1 MQKTKKILPVLVFI
15 VFLIFLKSDFRI
27 INELR
32 CCQDDYDYYSHA
44 LTLVQDFDLDYENQ
58 ITSKARFYNQVDDKV
73 APMGFFGSGFL
84 AAPFLLLGVLLDQ
97 LFNIDQEIM
106 NYKKL
111 LYSFSSVFYLLFSII
126 LLIKTLERN
135 SKKIPIKLAF
145 LGSGLLYFAT
155 ERFSMTHVYEAFTVS
170 LILYISNEYYK
181 PDQKSIKFSIL
192 LPIAMLLGFLVRWTN
207 YYIVFIPLIVS
218 LFKKGN
224 GKKIFKDIY
233 FWISSAVSL
242 LFFMFHTIG
251 IYGYVTFSPIGIYGA
266 ESEKESLVS
275 NIINN
280 PLNTILDS
288 IQDTFIILF
297 TYEFGLFWF
306 TPIVFMGFVSSL
318 FVFLFQKKSNKFQ
331 YLLILLCYAQC
342 FFVISLWD
350 STASSFGFRYIF
362 SLIPFSIY
370 IIHKLEFNSFTKYIN
385 KYLIIFSSFSLI
397 AVLFFET
404 SVGTQLSLIPVLNS
418 FGVEKIYSQPNYLIG
433 LFNSV
438 FIFESYLKV
447 FATSFLGAIVIK
459 VLLILFGYQSFLEG
473 LDKFDY
479 ANNTDLVDL
488 ITKIN
493 IIESHIF
500 LFSLL
505 LVAVATK
512 IFLYRPS
519 VE

>member
-1 MQKTKKILPVLVFI
+1 
-15 VFLIFLKSDFRI
+15 
-27 INELR
+27 
-32 CCQDDYDYYSHA
+32 
-44 LTLVQDFDLDYENQ
+44 
-58 ITSKARFYNQVDDKV
+58 
-73 APMGFFGSGFL
+73 
-84 AAPFLLLGVLLDQ
+84 
-97 LFNIDQEIM
+97 
-106 NYKKL
+106 
-111 LYSFSSVFYLLFSII
+111 
-126 LLIKTLERN
+126 
-135 SKKIPIKLAF
+135 
-145 LGSGLLYFAT
+145 
-155 ERFSMTHVYEAFTVS
+155 
-170 LILYISNEYYK
+170 
-181 PDQKSIKFSIL
+181 
-192 LPIAMLLGFLVRWTN
+192 
-207 YYIVFIPLIVS
+207 
-218 LFKKGN
+218 
-224 GKKIFKDIY
+224 
-233 FWISSAVSL
+233 
-242 LFFMFHTIG
+242 MFHTIG

-306 TPIVFMGFVSSL
+306 TPIVFIGFVSSL

-488 ITKIN
+488 ITKVN

-512 IFLYRPS
+512 VFLYRPS